1 MGAHITSILFQF
13 CSPNPVIFKDILDIH
28 KMASDGTGSHTP
40 VAVLLNQ
47 GFLTLALWTLWIG

>member
-1 MGAHITSILFQF
+1 MGALITSVLLQF
-13 CSPNPVIFKDILDIH
+13 YSPNLVIFKDVLNIC
-28 KMASDGTGSHTP
+28 KMAFGRTGTHTP